1 MPPITFE
8 LSLQKIVSN
17 GSRTRYNTH
26 SNTIFSTIN
35 PRQLPINHLQAP
47 RVADSRNCRLT
58 TCSVSKSTSKIILI
72 RFFALVMSTKM
83 SKSIWFGFKESALI
97 NLVMTW
103 VVTQFWATALKPPR
117 TAMGSK
123 LKLIFAIWELQRDI
137 LNRSGLGL
145 VGRYHYRTHGL
156 EHGKLPRG
164 ERVNN

>member
-1 MPPITFE
+1 LPLYTHSADTKGYEIAFRKKYHKCLHQFMPPITFE

-58 TCSVSKSTSKIILI
+58 TCRIYFVSKSTSKIILI

-103 VVTQFWATALKPPR
+103 VVTQFWATAL
-117 TAMGSK
+117 
-123 LKLIFAIWELQRDI
+123 
-137 LNRSGLGL
+137 
-145 VGRYHYRTHGL
+145 
-156 EHGKLPRG
+156 
-164 ERVNN
+164 